1 MAQIVVVEDDL
12 YMREELIDLLSK
24 SGYDTFPISEFEDV
38 VSQIQAIAPDLIRR
52 ISYCWT
58 SIFLTNRVLIYAGN

>member
-12 YMREELIDLLSK
+12 YMREELIDLLNK
-24 SGYDTFPISEFEDV
+24 SGYDTFPILEFETLF
-38 VSQIQAIAPDLIRR
+38 PKFRLLRR